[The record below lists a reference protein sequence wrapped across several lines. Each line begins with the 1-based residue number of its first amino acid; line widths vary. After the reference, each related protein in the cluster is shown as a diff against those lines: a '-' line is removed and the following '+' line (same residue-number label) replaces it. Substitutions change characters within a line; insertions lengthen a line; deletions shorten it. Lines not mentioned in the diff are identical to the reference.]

1 MIYLSGPMTGY
12 PDFNYPAFRKASEI
26 FRSQGLEVFDPSEIF
41 DGDQTLSKETYMRE
55 DIAAV
60 LKSTLVV
67 TLDGWEE
74 SSGARLEVEV
84 AKAIGIPVKSYNE
97 FIIKLARELVNN
109 E

>member
-12 PDFNYPAFRKASEI
+12 PDFNYPAFRKAASI
-26 FRSQGLEVFDPSEIF
+26 FRMNGLEVFDPSECF

-55 DIAAV
+55 DITAV
-60 LKSTLVV
+60 LKATLVV
-67 TLDGWEE
+67 TLDGWEQ

-84 AKAIGIPVKSYNE
+84 AKAIGIPVENYKD
-97 FIIKLARELVNN
+97 FIMKLAGELIKH

>member
-12 PDFNYPAFRKASEI
+12 PDFNYPAFRKAANI
-26 FRSQGLEVFDPSEIF
+26 FRMNGLEVFDPSEIF

-60 LKSTLVV
+60 LKATLLV
-67 TLDGWEE
+67 TLDGWEQ

-84 AKAIGIPVKSYNE
+84 AKAIGIPVESYNE
-97 FIIKLARELVNN
+97 FIIKLAKELVNR

>member
-1 MIYLSGPMTGY
+1 MTGY
-12 PDFNYPAFRKASEI
+12 PDFNYPAFRKASTI
-26 FRSQGLEVFDPSEIF
+26 FRMQGLEVFDPSEIF
-41 DGDQTLSKETYMRE
+41 DGDQTLSKEIYMRE

-60 LKSTLVV
+60 LKATVVV
-67 TLDGWEE
+67 TLDGWEQ

-84 AKAIGIPVKSYNE
+84 AKAIGIPVESYNE